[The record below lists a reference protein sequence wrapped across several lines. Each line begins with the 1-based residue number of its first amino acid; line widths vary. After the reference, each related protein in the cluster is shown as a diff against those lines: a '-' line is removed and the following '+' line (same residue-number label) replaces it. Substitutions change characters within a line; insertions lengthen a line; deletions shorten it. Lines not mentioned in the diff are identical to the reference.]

1 MGNAWASKSGDEKMT
16 DTSKIQRLIKELFEN
31 LNSKRLENL
40 EKTDRN
46 CLPNLTNLVDI
57 NGITDP

>member
-1 MGNAWASKSGDEKMT
+1 MT
-16 DTSKIQRLIKELFEN
+16 DTNKIERLIKELFKN

-46 CLPNLTNLVDI
+46 CLPNLTNLVDR
-57 NGITDP
+57 NGIIDPQRAVRMT